1 MENDRD
7 YGESD
12 PDVGDGEPVLGRTEV
27 KIVLFL
33 LSCAVTIILIV
44 IIINGKSGGIY
55 QFLLLS
61 HDQHF
66 IHTHA
71 LGTLS

>member
-12 PDVGDGEPVLGRTEV
+12 PDVGDGEPVLRRTVV

-33 LSCAVTIILIV
+33 LSCAVTMIIIV
-44 IIINGKSGGIY
+44 IIINGNMAVDINFYCCLMIIIS
-55 QFLLLS
+55 
-61 HDQHF
+61 
-66 IHTHA
+66 
-71 LGTLS
+71 